1 MLKNVLF
8 IHTLPSELVSDMNTG
23 FSCQLGLT
31 LSPELGDDGVLSSVH
46 SPKGTEIQRDRET
59 KRQRDRGGLTADPH
73 SSQYKPLCASVF
85 AWGGLCLLKNAGH
98 TINVRLKLT
107 HTHKSGHRVNNCS

>member
-1 MLKNVLF
+1 MF
-8 IHTLPSELVSDMNTG
+8 IHTLPSELMSD
-23 FSCQLGLT
+23 SSDL
-31 LSPELGDDGVLSSVH
+31 LSLLSWEMMEYSPLFIVLQ
-46 SPKGTEIQRDRET
+46 GRRDRET
-59 KRQRDRGGLTADPH
+59 EKQRDRGGLAADPH